1 MAAINSLF
9 SMHSGD
15 DKDLIYTIRD
25 TAGATIDITGAAFT
39 FSLSGLN
46 TVDPA
51 VPAPK
56 GSPLIVII
64 NGVQLVL
71 NDPTNGVVTV
81 CLLPLDTA
89 DLPAKTY
96 YYELQ
101 MVLTSKTSTVTIGT
115 LQLLK
120 DLVA

>member
-1 MAAINSLF
+1 MAAINSVF

-15 DKDLIYTIRD
+15 DKDLINTIRD

-46 TVDPA
+46 AVDPV

-56 GSPLIVII
+56 GAPLLTIT
-64 NGVQLVL
+64 NGAQLVL

-81 CLLPLDTA
+81 SLLPVDTA

-101 MVLTSKTSTVTIGT
+101 MVLTGKTSTVAIGT

-120 DLVA
+120 DLIP